1 MFFVRNSSIA
11 FKFKNLTLPKRRS
24 NLSNLYSSMKKLVPK
39 EALAKAVGLN
49 KNNPLL
55 ALLSSVTKL
64 NRIND
69 LYDRIRA
76 NKGTAFIESFFQELH
91 ITVQLN
97 SQELEN
103 IPTEGGC
110 VIVCNHPFGAIDG
123 LALIQQIEK
132 RRPDIK
138 VMANFLLEEIPEIAS
153 YFFSVNP
160 FDKNVVQLKSERG
173 LKRCIEHIAAGGCLA
188 IFPAG
193 EVSTFQNKWSNVS
206 DKKWQRSV
214 MKLVQRAESPV
225 VPVFFDGRNSRM
237 FHLLGKVNAQLRT
250 MALPSELFK
259 KEGDEIKMRIGK
271 AISAEDIHLISDAE
285 LLGRFLRAKVYSL
298 GSELQVK
305 KKLFQNLRERFKD
318 VKEIA
323 APIDSSILQGEIDA
337 NEDSKLFD
345 NSTYSCY
352 ALKAS
357 SIPNLLLEIGREREI
372 AFRDV
377 GEGSNNSRDL
387 DEFDYYYYHLVLWDH
402 ANSRLAGAYRVG
414 RGAEIMEFY
423 GKHGFYT
430 HTLFKFKDDFNPYLY
445 ISMELGRSFV
455 SVEYQRQRLPLFL
468 LWEGIIQMLSNFKE
482 AKYIIGP
489 VSMSNDYQ
497 ALSKELVIEF
507 IQKNFGDEEMS
518 KLVRPRTKIRNAVK
532 KVDKEALILAAG
544 GEIKKFDRLLAAIE
558 PMGRTMPVLYKKYLA
573 QNAKIL
579 AFNRDRKFNDAI
591 DAFMILDIQN
601 LPSEKSAKL
610 NR

>member
-1 MFFVRNSSIA
+1 
-11 FKFKNLTLPKRRS
+11 
-24 NLSNLYSSMKKLVPK
+24 MKKLVPK

-55 ALLSSVTKL
+55 TLLSSVTKL

-76 NKGTAFIESFFQELH
+76 NKGTAFIESFFNELQ

-97 SQELEN
+97 EQELEN
-103 IPTEGGC
+103 IPAQGGC

-132 RRPDIK
+132 RRPDLK
-138 VMANFLLEEIPEIAS
+138 VMANFLLEEIPEIAP

-160 FDKNVVQLKSERG
+160 FDSNVVQLKSERG
-173 LKRCIEHIAAGGCLA
+173 LKRCIEHISAGGCLA

-214 MKLVQRAESPV
+214 MKLIQRAECPV

-271 AISAEDIHLISDAE
+271 SISADDIKLISDAE

-305 KKLFQNLRERFKD
+305 KKLFQNLREKFKD

-323 APIDSSILQGEIDA
+323 APIDKKILQEEIDA
-337 NEDSKLFD
+337 NEDAKLFD
-345 NSTYSCY
+345 NSNFSCY
-352 ALKAS
+352 AMKAS
-357 SIPNLLLEIGREREI
+357 SIPNLLLEIGRQREI

-377 GEGSNNSRDL
+377 GEGSNNSRDI

-402 ANSRLAGAYRVG
+402 TNQAIAGAYRVG

-430 HTLFKFKDDFNPYLY
+430 HTLFKFKEEFNAYLKL
-445 ISMELGRSFV
+445 SVELGRSFV
-455 SVEYQRQRLPLFL
+455 SVGYQRQRLPLFL
-468 LWEGIIQMLSNFKE
+468 LWEGIIQLLSNFKE
-482 AKYIIGP
+482 TKYIIGP

-507 IQKNFGDEEMS
+507 IQKNYGDESLS
-518 KLVRPRTKIRNAVK
+518 KMVKPRLKIKVSNNQ
-532 KVDKEALILAAG
+532 VDKEALILPAG
-544 GEIKKFDRLLAAIE
+544 AEIRKFDKLLAEIE
-558 PMGRTMPVLYKKYLA
+558 PMGKTMPILYKKYLA

-601 LPSEKSAKL
+601 LPSEKAEKL

>member
-1 MFFVRNSSIA
+1 
-11 FKFKNLTLPKRRS
+11 
-24 NLSNLYSSMKKLVPK
+24 MKKLVPK
-39 EALAKAVGLN
+39 ETLAKVVGLN
-49 KNNPLL
+49 KRNPML

-64 NRIND
+64 TKLND

-76 NKGTAFIESFFQELH
+76 NKGTAFIEAFFQELQ
-91 ITVQLN
+91 ITIQLN
-97 SQELEN
+97 EEELQY
-103 IPTEGGC
+103 IPETGGC

-132 RRPDIK
+132 RRPDLK
-138 VMANFLLEEIPEIAS
+138 VMANFLLEEIPEIAP

-160 FDKNVVQLKSERG
+160 FDKNVVKLKSERG
-173 LKRCIEHIAAGGCLA
+173 LKRCIEHIANGGCLA

-193 EVSTFQNKWSNVS
+193 EVSTYQKKWSNVS

-214 MKLVQRAESPV
+214 MKLIQRAECPV
-225 VPVFFDGRNSRM
+225 VPVFFDGKNSRI
-237 FHLLGKVNAQLRT
+237 FHLLGKVNPQLRT
-250 MALPSELFK
+250 IALPSELFK
-259 KEGDEIKMRIGK
+259 KEGDEIIMRIGK
-271 AISAEDIHLISDAE
+271 SISASDIALINDVE

-298 GSELQVK
+298 GSDLHVK
-305 KKLFQNLRERFKD
+305 KKFFQNFRRKIKEPS
-318 VKEIA
+318 EIA
-323 APIDSSILQGEIDA
+323 ESVDSNLLIQEIEA

-345 NSTYSCY
+345 NSNFSIYS
-352 ALKAS
+352 LKAS
-357 SIPNLLLEIGREREI
+357 SAPNVLLEIGRQREI
-372 AFRDV
+372 AFRAV
-377 GEGSNNSRDL
+377 GEGSNHTRDI
-387 DEFDYYYYHLVLWDH
+387 DEFDYYYYHLVLWD
-402 ANSRLAGAYRVG
+402 RDKKTIAGAYRIG

-430 HTLFKFKDDFNPYLY
+430 HTLFRFKREFNSYLQE
-445 ISMELGRSFV
+445 SVELGRSYV
-455 SVEYQRQRLPLFL
+455 AVEYQRQRLPLFL

-507 IQKNFGDEEMS
+507 IEKNFGDDEMS
-518 KLVRPRTKIRNAVK
+518 KLVRPRTKIRNAIK

-558 PMGRTMPVLYKKYLA
+558 PMGKTMPVLYKKYLA

-591 DAFMILDIQN
+591 DAFMVLDIQN
-601 LPSEKSAKL
+601 LPTEKADKI

>member
-1 MFFVRNSSIA
+1 
-11 FKFKNLTLPKRRS
+11 
-24 NLSNLYSSMKKLVPK
+24 MKKLVPK

-55 ALLSSVTKL
+55 TLLSAVTKL
-64 NRIND
+64 NKIND

-76 NKGTAFIESFFQELH
+76 NKGTAFIESFFNELQ

-97 SQELEN
+97 EQELEN
-103 IPTEGGC
+103 IPAEGGC

-132 RRPDIK
+132 RRPDLK
-138 VMANFLLEEIPEIAS
+138 VMANFLLEEIPEIAP

-160 FDKNVVQLKSERG
+160 FDSNVVQLKSERG
-173 LKRCIEHIAAGGCLA
+173 LKRCIEHISAGGCLA

-214 MKLVQRAESPV
+214 MKLIQRAECSV

-271 AISAEDIHLISDAE
+271 SISADDIKLISDPE

-305 KKLFQNLRERFKD
+305 KKLFQNLREKFKD

-323 APIDSSILQGEIDA
+323 APIDPKILQEEIDA

-345 NSTYSCY
+345 NSNFSCY
-352 ALKAS
+352 AMKAS
-357 SIPNLLLEIGREREI
+357 SIPNLLLEIGRQREI

-377 GEGSNNSRDL
+377 GEGSNNSRDI

-402 ANSRLAGAYRVG
+402 TNQAIAGAYRVG

-430 HTLFKFKDDFNPYLY
+430 HTLFKFKEEFNAYLKL
-445 ISMELGRSFV
+445 SVELGRSFV
-455 SVEYQRQRLPLFL
+455 SVGYQRQRLPLFL
-468 LWEGIIQMLSNFKE
+468 LWEGIIQLMSDFKE
-482 AKYIIGP
+482 TKYIIGP

-507 IQKNFGDEEMS
+507 IQKNYGDESLAKMV
-518 KLVRPRTKIRNAVK
+518 KPRLKIKVSNNQ
-532 KVDKEALILAAG
+532 VDKEALILPAG
-544 GEIKKFDRLLAAIE
+544 AEIRKFDKLLAEIE
-558 PMGRTMPVLYKKYLA
+558 PMGKTMPILYKKYLA

>member
-1 MFFVRNSSIA
+1 
-11 FKFKNLTLPKRRS
+11 
-24 NLSNLYSSMKKLVPK
+24 MKKLVPK
-39 EALAKAVGLN
+39 ETLAKVVGLN
-49 KNNPLL
+49 KRNPLL

-64 NRIND
+64 TKLND

-76 NKGTAFIESFFQELH
+76 NKGAAFIEAFFQELQ
-91 ITVQLN
+91 ITIQLN
-97 SQELEN
+97 EEELQF
-103 IPTEGGC
+103 IPESGGC

-132 RRPDIK
+132 RRPDLK
-138 VMANFLLEEIPEIAS
+138 VMANFLLEEIPEIAP

-173 LKRCIEHIAAGGCLA
+173 LKRCIEHIANGGCLA

-193 EVSTFQNKWSNVS
+193 EVSTFQKKWSNVS

-214 MKLVQRAESPV
+214 MKLIQRAECPV

-237 FHLLGKVNAQLRT
+237 FHLLGKVNPQLRT

-271 AISAEDIHLISDAE
+271 PISASDIAVIQDSE

-298 GSELQVK
+298 GSELHVK
-305 KKLFQNLRERFKD
+305 KNFFQNFRRKIKEP
-318 VKEIA
+318 VEIA
-323 APIDSSILQGEIDA
+323 APLDANLLIQEIEA

-345 NSTYSCY
+345 NSNYSVY

-357 SIPNLLLEIGREREI
+357 SAPNVLLEIGRQREI
-372 AFRDV
+372 AFRAV
-377 GEGSNNSRDL
+377 GEGSNHTRDI
-387 DEFDYYYYHLVLWDH
+387 DEFDYYYYHLVLWDRDKN
-402 ANSRLAGAYRVG
+402 AIAGAYRVG

-430 HTLFKFKDDFNPYLY
+430 HTLFRFKREFQSYLQE
-445 ISMELGRSFV
+445 SVELGRSYV
-455 SVEYQRQRLPLFL
+455 AVEYQRQRLPLFL

-507 IQKNFGDEEMS
+507 IQKNFGDENLS
-518 KLVRPRTKIRNAVK
+518 QLVKPRTKIRNAVK

-558 PMGRTMPVLYKKYLA
+558 PMGKTMPVLYKKYLA

-601 LPSEKSAKL
+601 LPTEKADKIA
-610 NR
+610 RG

>member
-1 MFFVRNSSIA
+1 
-11 FKFKNLTLPKRRS
+11 
-24 NLSNLYSSMKKLVPK
+24 MKKLVPK
-39 EALAKAVGLN
+39 ETLAKVVGLN
-49 KNNPLL
+49 KRNPLL

-64 NRIND
+64 TKLND

-76 NKGTAFIESFFQELH
+76 NKGTAFIEAFFQELQ
-91 ITVQLN
+91 ITIQLN
-97 SQELEN
+97 QEELQF
-103 IPTEGGC
+103 IPETGGC

-132 RRPDIK
+132 RRPDLK
-138 VMANFLLEEIPEIAS
+138 VMANFLLEEIPEIAP

-173 LKRCIEHIAAGGCLA
+173 LKRCIEHIANGGCLA

-193 EVSTFQNKWSNVS
+193 EVSTFQKKWSNVS

-214 MKLVQRAESPV
+214 MKLIQRAECPV
-225 VPVFFDGRNSRM
+225 VPVFFDGKNSRM
-237 FHLLGKVNAQLRT
+237 FHLLGKVNPQLRT

-271 AISAEDIHLISDAE
+271 AISASDIALISDAE

-298 GSELQVK
+298 GSELNVK
-305 KKLFQNLRERFKD
+305 KKFFQNFRRKIKEPS
-318 VKEIA
+318 EIA
-323 APIDSSILQGEIDA
+323 ESVDSNLLIQEIEA

-345 NSTYSCY
+345 NSNFSVYS
-352 ALKAS
+352 LKAS
-357 SIPNLLLEIGREREI
+357 SAPNVLLEIGRQREI
-372 AFRDV
+372 AFRAV
-377 GEGSNNSRDL
+377 GEGSNHTRDI
-387 DEFDYYYYHLVLWDH
+387 DEFDYYYYHLVLWD
-402 ANSRLAGAYRVG
+402 RDKKTIAGAYRIG

-430 HTLFKFKDDFNPYLY
+430 HTLFRFKREFQSYLQE
-445 ISMELGRSFV
+445 SVELGRSYV
-455 SVEYQRQRLPLFL
+455 AVEYQRQRLPLFL

-518 KLVRPRTKIRNAVK
+518 KLVKPRTKIRNAVK

-558 PMGRTMPVLYKKYLA
+558 PMGKTMPVLYKKYLA

-601 LPSEKSAKL
+601 LPTEKADKI

>member
-1 MFFVRNSSIA
+1 
-11 FKFKNLTLPKRRS
+11 
-24 NLSNLYSSMKKLVPK
+24 MKKLVPK
-39 EALAKAVGLN
+39 ETLAKVVGLN
-49 KNNPLL
+49 KRNPLL

-64 NRIND
+64 TKLND

-76 NKGTAFIESFFQELH
+76 NKGTAFIEAFFQELQ
-91 ITVQLN
+91 ITIQLN
-97 SQELEN
+97 EEELQF
-103 IPTEGGC
+103 IPETGGC

-132 RRPDIK
+132 RRPDLK
-138 VMANFLLEEIPEIAS
+138 VMANFLLEEIPEIAP

-173 LKRCIEHIAAGGCLA
+173 LKRCIEHIANGGCLA

-193 EVSTFQNKWSNVS
+193 EVSTFQKKWSNVS

-214 MKLVQRAESPV
+214 MKLIQRAECPV

-237 FHLLGKVNAQLRT
+237 FHLLGKVNPQLRT

-271 AISAEDIHLISDAE
+271 SISASDIAVIQDSE

-298 GSELQVK
+298 GSELHVK
-305 KKLFQNLRERFKD
+305 KKFFQNFRRKIKEPS
-318 VKEIA
+318 EIA
-323 APIDSSILQGEIDA
+323 APLDANLLIQEIEA

-345 NSTYSCY
+345 NSNYSVY

-357 SIPNLLLEIGREREI
+357 SAPNVLLEIGRQREI
-372 AFRDV
+372 AFRAV
-377 GEGSNNSRDL
+377 GEGSNHTRDI
-387 DEFDYYYYHLVLWDH
+387 DEFDYYYYHLVLWDREKN
-402 ANSRLAGAYRVG
+402 AIAGAYRIG

-430 HTLFKFKDDFNPYLY
+430 HTLFRFKREFQSYLQE
-445 ISMELGRSFV
+445 SVELGRSYV
-455 SVEYQRQRLPLFL
+455 AVEYQRQRLPLFL

-507 IQKNFGDEEMS
+507 IQKNFGDENLS
-518 KLVRPRTKIRNAVK
+518 QLVKPRTKIRNAVK

-558 PMGRTMPVLYKKYLA
+558 PMGKTMPVLYKKYLA

-601 LPSEKSAKL
+601 LPTEKADKIA
-610 NR
+610 RG

>member
-1 MFFVRNSSIA
+1 
-11 FKFKNLTLPKRRS
+11 
-24 NLSNLYSSMKKLVPK
+24 MKKLVPK
-39 EALAKAVGLN
+39 ETLAKVVGLN
-49 KNNPLL
+49 KRNPLL

-64 NRIND
+64 TKLND

-76 NKGTAFIESFFQELH
+76 NKGAAFIEAFFQELQ
-91 ITVQLN
+91 ITIQLN
-97 SQELEN
+97 EEELQF
-103 IPTEGGC
+103 IPEMGGC

-132 RRPDIK
+132 RRPDLK
-138 VMANFLLEEIPEIAS
+138 VMANFLLEEIPEIAP

-173 LKRCIEHIAAGGCLA
+173 LKRCIEHIANGGCLA

-193 EVSTFQNKWSNVS
+193 EVSTFQKKWSNVS

-214 MKLVQRAESPV
+214 MKLIQRAECPV

-237 FHLLGKVNAQLRT
+237 FHLLGKVNPQLRT

-271 AISAEDIHLISDAE
+271 SISASDIAVIQDSE

-298 GSELQVK
+298 GSELHVK
-305 KKLFQNLRERFKD
+305 KKFFQNFRRKIKEPS
-318 VKEIA
+318 EIA
-323 APIDSSILQGEIDA
+323 APLDANLLIQEIEA

-345 NSTYSCY
+345 NSNYSVY

-357 SIPNLLLEIGREREI
+357 SAPNVLLEIGRQREI
-372 AFRDV
+372 AFRAV
-377 GEGSNNSRDL
+377 GEGSNHTRDI
-387 DEFDYYYYHLVLWDH
+387 DEFDYYYYHLVLWDRDKN
-402 ANSRLAGAYRVG
+402 AIAGAYRVG

-430 HTLFKFKDDFNPYLY
+430 HTLFRFKREFQSYLQE
-445 ISMELGRSFV
+445 SVELGRSYV
-455 SVEYQRQRLPLFL
+455 AVEYQRQRLPLFL

-507 IQKNFGDEEMS
+507 IQKNFGDENLS
-518 KLVRPRTKIRNAVK
+518 QLVKPRTKIRNAVK